1 MKAEPTARNGMTN
14 LTITVDVEILRR
26 ARIRALEEGDSVNA
40 YLQRC
45 LHDYVDE
52 EARRRLAVT
61 RIKQLF
67 DEAPA
72 HSGGITFSREE
83 IYDSCRD

>member
-1 MKAEPTARNGMTN
+1 MKAEPTARSGMTN

-45 LHDYVDE
+45 LQDYVDE

-61 RIKQLF
+61 RLTEIMDA
-67 DEAPA
+67 DEL
-72 HSGGITFSREE
+72 HWGDRTWSRESLYE
-83 IYDSCRD
+83 R